1 VIRSSVVLVCAIAPC
16 ILQGQDVDR
25 DQMSRVLDRLDAL
38 ERQNQELLA
47 EIRSLREQ
55 LTKGP
60 SAAPT
65 ANPAP
70 AGQEATATSGGAAA
84 GAAGQA
90 PLAEQISVSEQQIKD
105 LAQSKVESE
114 HRDPVQLT
122 GMVLFNAFDNG
133 RYAGGDQDPVAAAEA
148 AAQSTDG
155 ASLRQTILG
164 LTFQAPEKIAGMDVS
179 GSAYMDFFAGTGTS
193 LDQLMRLRVASVN
206 FGWTDTTFTV
216 AQDKPIIAPREP
228 DSLAQVGFSPLTWSG
243 NLWLWSPQARV
254 EQRFHFGESAG
265 LRAQVGVYQTSERLD
280 VPAEYAT
287 VSSGSRP
294 ALEGRF
300 VFWKASGSKLPFEIA
315 PGFHVSESHVAG
327 FSVPSRIVTL
337 DWQAPLSSRVT
348 LTGTVF
354 RGENMGVVGGL
365 QQGVNEGPDDLFHAV
380 RGWGGWAQ
388 LKFQATK
395 RLTFDLYGGQEDDQI
410 RDLILGQIGKNETYA
425 ANAIYRVMSNVLASF
440 EWSYLRTSYVGTGVR
455 FNPHYD
461 LAFAYLF

>member
-1 VIRSSVVLVCAIAPC
+1 MRSWVVVVCAIMPC
-16 ILQGQDVDR
+16 MLQGQDVDR
-25 DQMSRVLDRLDAL
+25 DQMARVLARLDAL
-38 ERQNQELLA
+38 ERQNRELLA

-55 LTKGP
+55 LAKSLP
-60 SAAPT
+60 AAAA
-65 ANPAP
+65 ANAAP
-70 AGQEATATSGGAAA
+70 AGQEATVTSGAAA

-90 PLAEQISVSEQQIKD
+90 PPAEQISVAEQQIKD
-105 LAQSKVESE
+105 LAQSKVESD

-133 RYAGGDQDPVAAAEA
+133 SYAGGVQDPTVAAEA
-148 AAQSTDG
+148 AGQSTDG

-164 LTFQAPEKIAGMDVS
+164 LKFQAPEKIFGMDVS

-193 LDQLMRLRVASVN
+193 LDQLMRLRVASLN
-206 FGWTDTTFTV
+206 FGWTNTTFTV

-228 DSLAQVGFSPLTWSG
+228 DSLAQVGYSPLTESG
-243 NLWLWSPQARV
+243 NLWLWSPQVRV
-254 EQRFHFGESAG
+254 EQRFHFGQSAG
-265 LRAQVGVYQTSERLD
+265 LRAQVGVYQTSERLN

-287 VSSGSRP
+287 ITSASRP

-300 VFWKASGSKLPFEIA
+300 VFWKASGSQLPFEIA
-315 PGFHVSESHVAG
+315 PGFHLSESHVAG

-337 DWQAPLSSRVT
+337 DWQMPLSSRFAV
-348 LTGTVF
+348 TGTVF

-365 QQGVNEGPDDLFHAV
+365 QQGVNEGPGDLFHAV
-380 RGWGGWAQ
+380 RGWGGWMQ

-410 RDLILGQIGKNETYA
+410 RDLILGQIGTNETYA
-425 ANAIYRVMSNVLASF
+425 ANAIYRVMSNVLGSF
-440 EWSYLRTSYVGTGVR
+440 EWSYLRTIYVGNIVR